1 MSNREVTLFD
11 VAKGTGV
18 SLAAASRALN
28 GKNGVRVEV
37 HEHIQSVADELN
49 YRPNR
54 AAHYLAGGRTGVVGL
69 LLGTEYPASEALATQ
84 KADARIRETRSST
97 TRKPRSQH
105 SGCNS

>member
-1 MSNREVTLFD
+1 MSNGEVTLFD

-18 SLAAASRALN
+18 SMAAASRALN
-28 GKNGVRVEV
+28 GKDGVRVEV
-37 HEHIQSVADELN
+37 REYIHSVADELN

-54 AAHYLAGGRTGVVGL
+54 AAQYLAGGRIGVVGL
-69 LLGTEYPASEALATQ
+69 LLGTECPASETVATQ

-97 TRKPRSQH
+97 TRKPRSRH